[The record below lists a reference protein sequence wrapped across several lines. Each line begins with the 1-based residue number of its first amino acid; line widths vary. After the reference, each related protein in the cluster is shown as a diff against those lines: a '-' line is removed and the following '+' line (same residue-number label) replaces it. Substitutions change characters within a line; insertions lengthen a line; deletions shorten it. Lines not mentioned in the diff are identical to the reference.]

1 MYAVVKTSGRQ
12 VRVSTGDH
20 VQVDRIDAEVGA
32 EMTLEDVLLIGN
44 GDDIQIGEPTVKG
57 AKVKAKVLSHELG
70 DKVITYKYR
79 PRKRYRKIRG
89 FRHSHTTL
97 EITAIEA

>member
-1 MYAVVKTSGRQ
+1 MYAVIKTSGRQ
-12 VRVSTGDH
+12 YRVSEGDH
-20 VQVDRIDAEVGA
+20 LQVDRLEAEVGEEA
-32 EMTLEDVLLIGN
+32 VLDEVLLV
-44 GDDIQIGEPTVKG
+44 GDGESVKIGEPTVKG
-57 AKVKAKVLSHELG
+57 AKVRAKVVSHELG

>member
-12 VRVSTGDH
+12 IRVSTGDH
-20 VQVDRIDAEVGA
+20 VQVDRIDAEVGT
-32 EMTLEDVLLIGN
+32 ETSLDDVLMVGD
-44 GDDIQIGEPTVKG
+44 GDDVKIGDPTVKG

-70 DKVITYKYR
+70 DKVITYKYKR
-79 PRKRYRKIRG
+79 RKRSRKIRG

-97 EITAIEA
+97 EIMAIEA

>member
-12 VRVSTGDH
+12 IRISAGDH

-32 EMTLEDVLLIGN
+32 EMTLEDVLLVGN

-79 PRKRYRKIRG
+79 PRKRFRKIRG